1 MENVRCETSRT
12 FRNKRK
18 EYLEEK
24 MNELETDSKNKN
36 IRDIYT
42 GTNEYNKACQPRRNL
57 VKDVNG
63 DLLVDTV
70 F

>member
-1 MENVRCETSRT
+1 VKLVDISG
-12 FRNKRK
+12 RK
-18 EYLEEK
+18 EEISERK

>member
-36 IRDIYT
+36 LRDLYRLK
-42 GTNEYNKACQPRRNL
+42 NRFKKCYQPRT
-57 VKDVNG
+57 K
-63 DLLVDTV
+63 
-70 F
+70 